1 MNLADRPEMVRDI
14 VERLKIIRTSLGKND
29 PRSTQEGFAQSVHFH
44 RNTVGRYERGIGV
57 PDIEFCAN
65 VCTIYGVSPIWL
77 YLGLE
82 ICKLLHPSIKPK
94 RSFFWTRKGRKIRA
108 IALGA
113 LR

>member
-1 MNLADRPEMVRDI
+1 MTLGVPKKALHKAFISIEILWVVMNAGLVCRILNFVRM
-14 VERLKIIRTSLGKND
+14 
-29 PRSTQEGFAQSVHFH
+29 FAQFMVYLPF
-44 RNTVGRYERGIGV
+44 GY
-57 PDIEFCAN
+57 
-65 VCTIYGVSPIWL
+65 IWA
-77 YLGLE
+77 LE